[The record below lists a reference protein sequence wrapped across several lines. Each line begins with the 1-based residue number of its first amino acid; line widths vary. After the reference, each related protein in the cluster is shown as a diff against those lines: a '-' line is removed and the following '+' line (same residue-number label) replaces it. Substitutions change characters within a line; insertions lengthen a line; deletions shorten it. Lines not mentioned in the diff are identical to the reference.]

1 MSGSAGPSGLDVSSW
16 KRICTTVNTLREG
29 LDPGGW
35 MLAVQDFHHATLKG
49 EEAVA
54 DIIR

>member
-35 MLAVQDFHHATLKG
+35 MLAVQDFHHAALKG